1 MRFKKGS
8 RVEVFSNKEAP
19 YGAWRC
25 AEIISGNGHTYNVR
39 FFSFHEEAVME
50 RVPRKVIRPCPPQVD
65 VERWEAG
72 ELVEVLDS
80 FSWKAATVR
89 QELCGNYY
97 AVRLLGTPA
106 EFTFHKANV
115 RVRQSW
121 QDERWV
127 AIGKISGSVKSSLLT
142 GSDVQRKLKPQVNS
156 IRLHEPNVVSARM
169 LKRPSP
175 HNWPECA
182 ESCTGNIKKIR
193 SLEAP
198 SSKNRETGCCQM
210 VRVRSKGSGE
220 GVRAGSLV
228 ADCFDSDA
236 TSVGSCSAASDDD
249 ESNMPPCMLDGSGP
263 QADSCSSEAE
273 SFCGLREEARRKHS
287 LAGGDGVRRSC
298 RSELYTYRSTLGDL
312 FASGPLSW
320 EQETSL
326 TDLRLSLNISDD
338 EHLMEVKNLI
348 SADYPPVSSQNPN
361 GFYQSSDLFDQRH
374 RNWQSGSDACPS
386 YGNYN
391 QENAGF
397 VHSQGDLQVQSHNH
411 QDNSGYDSLDALCRE
426 GNVKEAVDIIKSWRN
441 QGYLVDL
448 PRLLWI
454 AKLCGDA
461 QALQEAKVVHEF
473 ITSSVSPAD
482 TSAYNS
488 VIEMYSC
495 CESVEDAL
503 SVFESMPEKN
513 SQTWCIII
521 RCLAK
526 NGHEEDAVDMF
537 SRFKE
542 EGSRPD
548 REIFKEVFFACGVL
562 GDVNEGLLHFES
574 MRRDYEIVPDMEHYV
589 SVVKMLAEPGYLDEA
604 LRFVELVEP
613 DAVDLWETLM
623 NLARVHGDL
632 DLGDKCQDMVE
643 KLDASRLSKESKAG
657 FVPAKSSDTAKEKL
671 QRIATRDNFRAGD
684 ISLPENR
691 EYYMALKSL
700 KEHMVEL
707 GYVPESRLALHD
719 VDQES
724 RDENLFNHN
733 ERFAFVSSFLNTP
746 ARSEVLVRKNL
757 RVCIDCHNALK
768 LMSKIVGRRLISRD
782 VKRYHHMEDGVCSCR
797 DYW

>member
-1 MRFKKGS
+1 MGFVPTMIYTGRGS
-8 RVEVFSNKEAP
+8 LFSSTSKLRHPFSCDSLKPLGPLLRNLSTA
-19 YGAWRC
+19 
-25 AEIISGNGHTYNVR
+25 AERLGSLNPNPTGTSSN
-39 FFSFHEEAVME
+39 
-50 RVPRKVIRPCPPQVD
+50 QVD
-65 VERWEAG
+65 
-72 ELVEVLDS
+72 
-80 FSWKAATVR
+80 F
-89 QELCGNYY
+89 
-97 AVRLLGTPA
+97 
-106 EFTFHKANV
+106 
-115 RVRQSW
+115 
-121 QDERWV
+121 
-127 AIGKISGSVKSSLLT
+127 
-142 GSDVQRKLKPQVNS
+142 VN
-156 IRLHEPNVVSARM
+156 RD
-169 LKRPSP
+169 
-175 HNWPECA
+175 
-182 ESCTGNIKKIR
+182 
-193 SLEAP
+193 
-198 SSKNRETGCCQM
+198 QY
-210 VRVRSKGSGE
+210 
-220 GVRAGSLV
+220 
-228 ADCFDSDA
+228 
-236 TSVGSCSAASDDD
+236 VGGFQQNSY
-249 ESNMPPCMLDGSGP
+249 G
-263 QADSCSSEAE
+263 Q
-273 SFCGLREEARRKHS
+273 
-287 LAGGDGVRRSC
+287 
-298 RSELYTYRSTLGDL
+298 
-312 FASGPLSW
+312 
-320 EQETSL
+320 
-326 TDLRLSLNISDD
+326 SLNP
-338 EHLMEVKNLI
+338 
-348 SADYPPVSSQNPN
+348 DYPPVSSQNPN

-374 RNWQSGSDACPS
+374 RNWLSGSDDCSS

-397 VHSQGDLQVQSHNH
+397 VHSPSQSWTSPPNQSDPQVQSH

-441 QGYLVDL
+441 QGYIVDL

-542 EGSRPD
+542 EGNRPD
-548 REIFKEVFFACGVL
+548 GEIFKEVFFACGVL

-589 SVVKMLAEPGYLDEA
+589 SVVKMLAEPGYLDDA

-657 FVPAKSSDTAKEKL
+657 FVPVESSDTAKEKL
-671 QRIATRDNFRAGD
+671 QRMATRDNFRAGD

>member
-39 FFSFHEEAVME
+39 YFSFHEEAVME

-97 AVRLLGTPA
+97 VVRLLGTPA

-156 IRLHEPNVVSARM
+156 KRLQEPSVVVSARM

-175 HNWPECA
+175 NNWPECA
-182 ESCTGNIKKIR
+182 ESCTGNTKKIR

-210 VRVRSKGSGE
+210 VRVRSKGSSE
-220 GVRAGSLV
+220 SVRAGSLV
-228 ADCFDSDA
+228 ADDCNDSDA
-236 TSVGSCSAASDDD
+236 SSVGSCSAASDDD

-287 LAGGDGVRRSC
+287 VAGGDGVRRSC

-348 SADYPPVSSQNPN
+348 SAD
-361 GFYQSSDLFDQRH
+361 GFYQSSELYNQRQ
-374 RNWQSGSDACPS
+374 RNWRSSSDGFSS
-386 YGNYN
+386 YGNHN

-397 VHSQGDLQVQSHNH
+397 VHSPNQSDPQVQSH

-441 QGYLVDL
+441 QGYIVDL

-473 ITSSVSPAD
+473 ITSSVSRSD
-482 TSAYNS
+482 ISAYNS
-488 VIEMYSC
+488 VIEMYSA
-495 CESVEDAL
+495 CESVEDAIA
-503 SVFESMPEKN
+503 VFESIPEKN
-513 SQTWCIII
+513 SQTWCGII

-542 EGSRPD
+542 EGNRPD
-548 REIFKEVFFACGVL
+548 GEVFKEVFFACGVL

-574 MRRDYEIVPDMEHYV
+574 MRRDYGIVPDMEHYV
-589 SVVKMLAEPGYLDEA
+589 SIVKMLAEPGYLDEA

-613 DAVDLWETLM
+613 NAVDLWETLM

-632 DLGDKCQDMVE
+632 ELGDRCQDVVE
-643 KLDASRLSKESKAG
+643 QLDACRLSKESKAG
-657 FVPAKSSDTAKEKL
+657 LVPVKSSDSAKEKL
-671 QRIATRDNFRAGD
+671 QRMTTRDNNFRAGD

-719 VDQES
+719 VEQES

-768 LMSKIVGRRLISRD
+768 LMSKIVGRRMISRD